1 MKVLQARL
9 VFTLGTTKTFLCL
22 KVYPAA
28 LCNGAGVQNVVYDS
42 LKRALP
48 KLR

>member
-9 VFTLGTTKTFLCL
+9 GFTLGTTKIFLCL

-28 LCNGAGVQNVVYDS
+28 LCNGGS
-42 LKRALP
+42 KKRGLWFFKRGIA
-48 KLR
+48 